1 MAPTRVE
8 KLLALLFWAVI
19 GLLFTVFRVL
29 SRRKS
34 AAPVRKL
41 PPVTNPLL
49 LISAT
54 QLAKKIRR
62 REVRMRPEHRG
73 VGTLAWSWNFTGKK
87 IYKKLFNNQQKDFTM
102 WKINLLYI

>member
-1 MAPTRVE
+1 ME

-19 GLLFTVFRVL
+19 GLLFKVFRVL
-29 SRRKS
+29 SRRNS
-34 AAPVRKL
+34 AAPVRQL
-41 PPVTNPLL
+41 PSVTNPLL

-73 VGTLAWSWNFTGKK
+73 VGTLAWSWNFNGKK
-87 IYKKLFNNQQKDFTM
+87 IYEKLVNNQRKAFTM
-102 WKINLLYI
+102 WKINLLYLVREI